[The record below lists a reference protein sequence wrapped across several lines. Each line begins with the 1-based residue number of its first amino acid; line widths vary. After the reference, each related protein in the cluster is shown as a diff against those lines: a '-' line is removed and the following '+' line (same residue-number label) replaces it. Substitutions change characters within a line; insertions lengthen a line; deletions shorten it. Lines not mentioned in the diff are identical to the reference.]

1 VEDSN
6 AIVDCRRTYGILYV
20 VSTPIGNLED
30 VTLRALK
37 TLKSVDL
44 IAAENVSHTKHL
56 CERYGAKTALTSYNQ
71 NNQNTKTEQLIT
83 RLKSGLDLALVT
95 DAGTPGISDPGVRLI
110 NRAAEEGI
118 RVVPVPGPS
127 AVVAALSVSG
137 LPTDRFLFLGFLSN
151 KPGKRKKELKSLAS
165 ETHTMVFYEA
175 PHRIQAM
182 LSDLKEIFGERR
194 MVMLREMTKV
204 FEEVQRG
211 APGDILTSLAPERI
225 RGEFTLVVAGSES
238 KETFRGLSKEASN
251 RMGELI
257 MTNRMSIK
265 DIADQ
270 ISREEGVSY
279 RQAYKACLDKKGET
293 GGHNGVESVK
303 RLKVRNSL
311 GLHARSAAKIVEL
324 GRHYDSKL
332 FFRKD
337 DEEVDGS
344 SILSILTLAC
354 PKGTEMEVRIVGED
368 SERFMEK
375 LSELFEQNFGER
387 A

>member
-1 VEDSN
+1 
-6 AIVDCRRTYGILYV
+6 
-20 VSTPIGNLED
+20 
-30 VTLRALK
+30 
-37 TLKSVDL
+37 
-44 IAAENVSHTKHL
+44 
-56 CERYGAKTALTSYNQ
+56 
-71 NNQNTKTEQLIT
+71 
-83 RLKSGLDLALVT
+83 
-95 DAGTPGISDPGVRLI
+95 
-110 NRAAEEGI
+110 
-118 RVVPVPGPS
+118 
-127 AVVAALSVSG
+127 
-137 LPTDRFLFLGFLSN
+137 
-151 KPGKRKKELKSLAS
+151 
-165 ETHTMVFYEA
+165 MVFYEA

-238 KETFRGLSKEASN
+238 KETFRGLSEKASN

-257 MTNRMSIK
+257 MANRMSIK
-265 DIADQ
+265 DIAAQ
-270 ISREEGVSY
+270 ISSEEGVSY

-303 RLKVRNSL
+303 RLQVRNSL

-324 GRHYDSKL
+324 GRHYDSQL

-354 PKGTEMEVRIVGED
+354 PKGTEMEARIVGED